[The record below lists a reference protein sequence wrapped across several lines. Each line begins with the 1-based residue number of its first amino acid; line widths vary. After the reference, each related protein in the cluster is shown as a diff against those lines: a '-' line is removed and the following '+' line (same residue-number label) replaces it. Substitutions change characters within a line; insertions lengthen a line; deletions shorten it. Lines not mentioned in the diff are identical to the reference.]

1 MDLTGDT
8 TNAARTLSPYTGHG
22 ADGEAFTGGLVEKT
36 LTTKSITA
44 NGTYSASSDNADGYS
59 SVTVNVPTGGGA
71 SNFVTGT
78 FRGTTAG
85 VVLDI
90 DIPYTGNG
98 YPLCVVIAPTDGL
111 MGDTTFYNTV
121 SRYAIGIVSIY
132 KTYTDTVPTYANSG
146 AENQCTVNTM
156 YKSSTSSAT
165 SFGRVSSNDAVIFY
179 GTDANPSGSIQ
190 SVVFENATRMRVR
203 IKGTSYGF
211 LNGIEYTYYVIYSE

>member
-1 MDLTGDT
+1 MAISKIILNGVTQMDLTQDT
-8 TNAARTLSPYTGHG
+8 VAASNLIAPNTAHG
-22 ADGEAFTGGLVEKT
+22 ADGEAVVG
-36 LTTKSITA
+36 TA
-44 NGTYSASSDNADGYS
+44 TA
-59 SVTVNVPTGGGA
+59 GGGA

-132 KTYTDTVPTYANSG
+132 KTYTDTVPTYASSG

-179 GTDANPSGSIQ
+179 GTDASPSGSTQ